1 MNPIARTGSGPVH
14 SDEHEQ
20 AVIRLVIVGLLIAY
34 CLYYFLPGGI
44 DDEERIAMWFGGFYF
59 VVSIAV
65 FLSVRRAPK
74 FSPSRVLATI
84 AADLVVTSYWM
95 YQAGPVGAILFF
107 VYLWLIIGNGFRYGL
122 PYLFLSMVLSIVG
135 FGVVVGTS
143 DYWANH
149 RALSASLFIGLV
161 ALPLFTTMLVRR
173 LHDAL
178 RRAEEASQAK
188 SQFLARMSHELRTP
202 LHAIVSTADLLSTA
216 RYTQEQQGVFSIL
229 RNSIDALLRQVDQVL
244 DFSKIEAGRMERSDA
259 PFNLHTMLAATVSIF
274 QARAMQKGLRLTLDV
289 APGVPDRVNGDARHL
304 GEILQNLIGNA
315 VKFTAAGDIT
325 VRVVESP
332 SVPADESTVAL
343 RFEVKDTGIGI
354 GPEFLPQLFE
364 RFAQEDDSRT
374 RHFEGSGLG
383 TAIAK
388 QLVELLGGTIGADS
402 VKAVGSTFWFELRFG
417 RCAEQPE
424 ATVMENPVHAAPG
437 IGRDRHILVA
447 DDNAINR
454 MLIEKLLI
462 DAGYRV
468 TMCDNGDAALA
479 ALARSACDLAI
490 LDVHMPDKGGLEVV
504 HALRAANMTSNV
516 RLMVLTADATV
527 ATRRQCEE
535 LGLSYVAKPVRREA
549 LLAAIESLLCG
560 RAGTV
565 DVAEVKEN
573 SDVILDQT
581 TMATIVAVAGGKS
594 EFVCDVLQLFC
605 AQATEIV
612 ERIGAALAN
621 HDREQIAE
629 LVHKLQGSAGTVGAM
644 NIVAACRALETE
656 LHGAEC
662 ATLLEGLRD
671 AVAAAVGAIHEQ
683 CPRAAEMEP
692 RRFGPH

>member
-1 MNPIARTGSGPVH
+1 MTHTGSSRVH

-20 AVIRLVIVGLLIAY
+20 AVIRLVIVGLLVAY
-34 CLYYFLPGGI
+34 CFYYFLPGGI
-44 DDEERIAMWFGGFYF
+44 GDEERIAMWFGASYF

-65 FLSVRRAPK
+65 FLSVRRAPQ

-84 AADLVVTSYWM
+84 AADMIVTSYWM
-95 YQAGPVGAILFF
+95 YQAGPIGAILFF
-107 VYLWLIIGNGFRYGL
+107 VYLWLVIGNGFRYGL
-122 PYLFLSMVLSIVG
+122 PYLFLSMALSVVG

-143 DYWANH
+143 EYWANH

-202 LHAIVSTADLLSTA
+202 LHAVVSTADLLSTA

-229 RNSIDALLRQVDQVL
+229 RDSIDALLRQVDQVL
-244 DFSKIEAGRMERSDA
+244 DFSKIEAGRMERFDA
-259 PFNLHTMLAATVSIF
+259 PFNLRTVLAATVSIF
-274 QARAMQKGLRLTLDV
+274 QARATQKGLRLALDV

-315 VKFTAAGDIT
+315 VKFTVAGDIT

-332 SVPADESTVAL
+332 SVPADDSTVAL
-343 RFEVKDTGIGI
+343 RFEVEDTGIGI
-354 GPEFLPQLFE
+354 APEFLPRLFE

-417 RCAEQPE
+417 RCAEQPDTIMTE
-424 ATVMENPVHAAPG
+424 RPVSTTVG
-437 IGRDRHILVA
+437 LRRDRHILVA
-447 DDNAINR
+447 DDNAVNR
-454 MLIEKLLI
+454 MLVEKLLV

-479 ALARSACDLAI
+479 ALARTACDLAI

-504 HALRAANMTSNV
+504 HALRTADMASNV

-535 LGLSYVAKPVRREA
+535 LGLSYVAKPVRREV
-549 LLAAIESLLCG
+549 LLTAIESLLCG
-560 RAGTV
+560 REDTV
-565 DVAEVKEN
+565 DIAEVNE
-573 SDVILDQT
+573 SPEVTLDET
-581 TMATIVAVAGGKS
+581 TMATIVAVAGGKP
-594 EFVCDVLQLFC
+594 EFVCDVLRLFC

-612 ERIGAALAN
+612 EHIGVAVSN
-621 HDREQIAE
+621 GDWNQIAE

-644 NIVAACRALETE
+644 NIVAACRTLKSE
-656 LHGAEC
+656 LRSVQC
-662 ATLLEGLRD
+662 APLLDGLRD
-671 AVAAAVGAIHEQ
+671 AVVAAVDAIHEQ
-683 CPRAAEMEP
+683 CPRDAQVEP
-692 RRFGPH
+692 CGGGPC